1 MQWLHAGD
9 HAGRC
14 GSAPLGAAPADQRR
28 KRSPGPQGLL
38 AKAALV
44 GLGAVLE
51 KPVQWLKQ
59 IADLQA
65 LLLGMKFRAMPLLQ

>member
-1 MQWLHAGD
+1 M
-9 HAGRC
+9 RF
-14 GSAPLGAAPADQRR
+14 STSRRRSRRYADQRR

-51 KPVQWLKQ
+51 QSV
-59 IADLQA
+59 
-65 LLLGMKFRAMPLLQ
+65 